1 MPYNSAADSFR
12 TKQLC
17 SRLSW
22 RYRAKTGKKTV
33 TLRFQTPFGD
43 LEEGYDVHLRL
54 IGKHVVD
61 FLLVII
67 ELFFASCYACG
78 ATSEYRLE
86 SADLEGGGSLWSKIS
101 DRRGHPPTTI
111 CAQTDRPMNALQLCS

>member
-17 SRLSW
+17 SIFL
-22 RYRAKTGKKTV
+22 AKTGKKRPLCV
-33 TLRFQTPFGD
+33 FRPSLGC
-43 LEEGYDVHLRL
+43 LEARYDVHLNL
-54 IGKHVVD
+54 IGKRVVD

-78 ATSEYRLE
+78 ATREYRLE
-86 SADLEGGGSLWSKIS
+86 SAILEGSGSLWSKIS
-101 DRRGHPPTTI
+101 DRSGHPPPTI
-111 CAQTDRPMNALQLCS
+111 CARTDRPMNA